1 MLLQNAIVLWNYLYL
16 SELITK
22 IESQEELEEIIAVIR
37 NSTAVAW
44 HHVNMMGEYD
54 FTREAFRKLLNNS
67 KLRFDIKK
75 VKA

>member
-44 HHVNMMGEYD
+44 HRCNFYD
-54 FTREAFRKLLNNS
+54 SALLC
-67 KLRFDIKK
+67 
-75 VKA
+75 A